1 MAKFAKGDKVE
12 SVKTGAKGV
21 VDEVY
26 GDEKYAVL
34 FDGATNPDRVEGFQI
49 KAANGCAKNA
59 KFKVGDKVKVKGA
72 GVETI
77 KAVYP
82 KGKGS
87 GLDPTQVDMSVDW
100 YETDGSGMI
109 ADEDIV
115 GVANS
120 APVRSTNSVVQNAKD
135 AEGSV
140 IRVGDIVISVHD
152 EEEDNPKEYKVKGI
166 SGSYVY
172 LDDGRSEHEKDLL
185 VYNSRKNYATIHST
199 NRVVQN
205 AINARRARN
214 AIDFNGAS
222 AKVQKAFEGRIDKL
236 VRKFKNDLSAVGTD
250 VAKEYK
256 KYQSIE
262 PDSATLILEV
272 GDWIESLKGSVDDSW

>member
-1 MAKFAKGDKVE
+1 MAKFSKGDKVE
-12 SVKTGAKGV
+12 SVKKGAKGV

-59 KFKVGDKVKVKGA
+59 KFKIGDKVRVDSAFSSNVNDGMGIVDAIQGDDVIVSFGGYGKVRVPSA
-72 GVETI
+72 Y
-77 KAVYP
+77 VY
-82 KGKGS
+82 
-87 GLDPTQVDMSVDW
+87 
-100 YETDGSGMI
+100 I
-109 ADEDIV
+109 
-115 GVANS
+115 NS
-120 APVRSTNSVVQNAKD
+120 PASTNA
-135 AEGSV
+135 
-140 IRVGDIVISVHD
+140 
-152 EEEDNPKEYKVKGI
+152 
-166 SGSYVY
+166 
-172 LDDGRSEHEKDLL
+172 
-185 VYNSRKNYATIHST
+185 
-199 NRVVQN
+199 VVQN

-222 AKVQKAFEGRIDKL
+222 AKVRKAFEGRLEKI
-236 VRKFKNDLSAVGTD
+236 VQKFKNDLRAVSTD